1 MRRNLLILL
10 LLAGCRSASDGQEP
24 PPGGTGVR
32 LVEVASGFSS
42 PIYLTAPAGDDR
54 LFVVEQPGRIRI
66 VEDGQVRAA
75 PFLDIDAKVSSGG
88 ERGLLS
94 VAFHPNYQQN
104 GFFYVNYTDNNG
116 DTRVER
122 YRVSAD
128 RYVADPASASLVIA
142 IDQPYSNHNG
152 GLVMFGPDGKLYVG
166 MGDGGAGGD
175 PHGHGQNVATL
186 LGDILRLDVDAGQP
200 YAVPPD
206 NPFVG
211 RTDARPEIWATGVR
225 NPWRFSFDRQ
235 AGLLYLADVGQNAWE
250 EINVVPAGQA
260 GANYGWNIM
269 ESRHCYRATSCSQQG
284 LVIPVLE
291 YNHSDGCSV
300 TGGYVYRGTQVPDA
314 RGLYF
319 YADYCNG
326 WVRSFR
332 YAGGQATDAREWD
345 FGDLGSVSS
354 FGEDGHGELY
364 VVSHDGRIWKFAPGE

>member
-1 MRRNLLILL
+1 
-10 LLAGCRSASDGQEP
+10 
-24 PPGGTGVR
+24 
-32 LVEVASGFSS
+32 
-42 PIYLTAPAGDDR
+42 
-54 LFVVEQPGRIRI
+54 
-66 VEDGQVRAA
+66 
-75 PFLDIDAKVSSGG
+75 
-88 ERGLLS
+88 
-94 VAFHPNYQQN
+94 
-104 GFFYVNYTDNNG
+104 
-116 DTRVER
+116 
-122 YRVSAD
+122 
-128 RYVADPASASLVIA
+128 
-142 IDQPYSNHNG
+142 
-152 GLVMFGPDGKLYVG
+152 

-175 PHGHGQNVATL
+175 PHGHGQNAATL

-206 NPFVG
+206 NPFAG
-211 RTDARPEIWATGVR
+211 RTDVRPEIWATGVR

-235 AGLLYLADVGQNAWE
+235 AGLLFLADVGQNAWE

-260 GANYGWNIM
+260 GANYGWKVM
-269 ESRHCYRATSCSQQG
+269 EGRHCYGASSCDQQG

-345 FGDLGSVSS
+345 FGDLGNVSS
-354 FGEDGHGELY
+354 FGEDAEGELY
-364 VVSHDGRIWKFAPGE
+364 VVSHDGRIWKLAPEE